1 NLYIDITKD
10 RLYCDAADSPRRRA
24 TQSAMHLVYS
34 SLVRLLAPILVYT
47 AEEAWSHFG
56 AAESV
61 HLEMFPEFETELLDP
76 EAEADGAALLQ
87 ARSVVAQALEQLRQD
102 KVIGNNLEAHVVLT
116 APPDHR
122 LHRLPLSE
130 VEEFLILSQL
140 DLVPQEGELTASA
153 TRTDWLRCERCWR
166 HRAAVG
172 TIAAHPSLCDRCA
185 DVMTNI

>member
-1 NLYIDITKD
+1 
-10 RLYCDAADSPRRRA
+10 
-24 TQSAMHLVYS
+24 
-34 SLVRLLAPILVYT
+34 
-47 AEEAWSHFG
+47 WSHFG

-76 EAEADGAALLQ
+76 EAEDDGAALLQ

-122 LHRLPLSE
+122 LHRLSLSE

-140 DLVPQEGELTASA
+140 DLVPREGELTASA